1 MLSAGDCLV
10 KRVRVLVA
18 NHPRLMRELVMATIA
33 DQPDIEV
40 VGEVQNES
48 DLTDIVGQV
57 QPDVLIIA
65 INKYFYTILGNRD
78 DGRIQ
83 VISSDL
89 RLFGNWSDLA
99 ALPALPDQSSG
110 LEIPLAVLKD
120 LGSDLAADLFLASE
134 IPPGTGLG
142 SSASVCVNLLKVL
155 TTYLRSPLSK
165 YDLAERAYNVTRLGL
180 KRHVGKQDE
189 YAAAFGGLNY
199 IRFSSDGTTQ
209 VEPLQLD
216 PGVLSALQSNLMLF
230 FTGAAHHSWDI
241 LADQEKS
248 TRLPDGPAVEALH
261 QVKEAAA
268 LMKEALLCGNLEHF
282 GHLLDDAWQAK
293 KRISHRI
300 SSPRIDHLYGLACAS
315 GALGGKITGAG
326 GGGFLLLYSE
336 PECQAAVRSA
346 LQREG
351 VQEMAFA
358 FDGQGAQVIVNDP
371 FIDHDEHSGT
381 RWTFMPLS
389 SAATV

>member
-1 MLSAGDCLV
+1 MLCAGDCSV

-40 VGEVQNES
+40 VGEVRNES
-48 DLTDIVGQV
+48 DLADIVDQV
-57 QPDVLIIA
+57 RPDVLILA
-65 INKYFYTILGNRD
+65 INKYFYTILGNRA

-89 RLFGNWSDLA
+89 RLFGNWSDLT
-99 ALPALPDQSSG
+99 ALPVQNSG

-120 LGSDLAADLFLASE
+120 LGADVAADLFLASE

-155 TTYLRSPLSK
+155 TTYLRNPLSK
-165 YDLAERAYNVTRLGL
+165 HDLAARAFRITRFGLG
-180 KRHVGKQDE
+180 RHVGKQDE

-199 IRFSSDGTTQ
+199 IRFNPDGTTQ
-209 VEPLQLD
+209 VEPLHVD

-241 LADQEKS
+241 LADQEES
-248 TRLPDGPAVEALH
+248 ARLPGGRAVEALH
-261 QVKEAAA
+261 QVKEVAA
-268 LMKEALLCGNLEHF
+268 LMKEALLCGDLEHF
-282 GHLLDDAWQAK
+282 GHLLDEAWQAK
-293 KRISHRI
+293 KRVSHRI
-300 SSPRIDHLYGLACAS
+300 SNPRIDHLYQTAHQH

-336 PECQAAVRSA
+336 PACRDAVRSA
-346 LQREG
+346 MQNEG
-351 VQEMAFA
+351 LQEMAFA
-358 FDGQGAQVIVNDP
+358 FDGLGAQVIVNDP
-371 FIDHDEHSGT
+371 FIDHDEHAGT
-381 RWTFMPLS
+381 RWTFLPM
-389 SAATV
+389 AAAALV